1 MLEKMVEMAKAE
13 GKEKNCLIVR
23 LYMQFNYK
31 EYAWSARVFYNDNH
45 IVDIK
50 QTVEGLVIET
60 VQ

>member
-1 MLEKMVEMAKAE
+1 MLEKIVEMAKAE

-23 LYMQFNYK
+23 LDMQFNSID
-31 EYAWSARVFYNDNH
+31 YAWSARVFYNDNH

-50 QTVEGLVIET
+50 QTVDGFKKEV